1 MAHDRAA
8 LLDVDGT
15 LVDTTYLHAL
25 AWWRAFRH
33 HGTDVTLARV
43 HRLIGLG
50 STQLVTEV
58 AGGERPEVV
67 DTWTREFTELRD
79 EATVT
84 PGARELV
91 RHLAGRGI
99 AVVLATSGREEDTH
113 HLRALLDVDDALAD
127 VVSADEADDAKP
139 APDIFG
145 LALDKVG
152 VGPERAVAVGDTVWD
167 VRAATATGVP
177 CIAVLTGGIAE
188 AELTAAGATQVCQD
202 PADVLARADEGP
214 LAPLLG

>member
-25 AWWRAFRH
+25 AWWRAFRAH
-33 HGTDVTLARV
+33 EIDVTFARV
-43 HRLIGLG
+43 HRVIGLG
-50 STQLVTEV
+50 SAKLVADVVGE
-58 AGGERPEVV
+58 ERPELVPEWERRFEEV
-67 DTWTREFTELRD
+67 RG

-91 RHLAGRGI
+91 RHLADRGI
-99 AVVLATSGREEDTH
+99 AVVLATSGRDEDTR
-113 HLRALLDVDDALAD
+113 HLRGVLDVDDAIAA

-145 LALDKVG
+145 LGLEKVG
-152 VGPERAVAVGDTVWD
+152 VAPDRAVAVGDTVWD
-167 VRAATATGVP
+167 VRAAIATDVP
-177 CIAVLTGGIAE
+177 CIGVLTGGISA
-188 AELTAAGATQVCQD
+188 AELGDAGAAQVCRD
-202 PADVLARADEGP
+202 PAELLERAGEGP